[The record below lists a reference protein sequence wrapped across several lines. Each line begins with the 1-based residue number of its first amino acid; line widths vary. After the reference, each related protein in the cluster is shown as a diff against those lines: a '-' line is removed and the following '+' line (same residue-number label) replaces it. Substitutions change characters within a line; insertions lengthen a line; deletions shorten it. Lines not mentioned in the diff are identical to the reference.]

1 MKRPL
6 IESHSQHSC
15 DAAPILTA
23 NQHGRVSYSLDGAL
37 GWYSLIASI
46 RATHKI
52 LHCITFQPT
61 S

>member
-46 RATHKI
+46 
-52 LHCITFQPT
+52 
-61 S
+61 